1 MKLYNDNGYPN
12 TELWHLPLYPIVL
25 IWGARG
31 IGKTITGLLDE
42 FDREEIFLYLRRKQ
56 QQADLCML
64 PALSPVKTINKIAL
78 TSYVPARIA
87 KNYGAI
93 YNGKKESEDKI
104 KPYGQPLAYIAAL
117 STFAD
122 VRGAGLD
129 DVTTMLYD
137 EYSGEKND
145 RAIKGEESLILNA
158 YETINRNREIDEEN
172 PRPPLRAIFM
182 SNSNDFINPVFS
194 AFNVTDI
201 AEKMSREKKSVVT
214 LPKRGIILINYL
226 NSPISQKKNKTAL
239 YKATANE
246 EFKKMAI
253 DNDFNFDT
261 NIKIKPRNIT
271 HAKPLVT
278 FGEFTLYNIDNILY
292 FDERRSG
299 TPTLFTT
306 DKKGISQFMRN
317 FPNLYYQIL
326 KGKAEYQNYTV
337 YGKIKATLL

>member
-12 TELWHLPLYPIVL
+12 TDIWHLPQYPIVL

-31 IGKTITGLLDE
+31 IGKTVTGLLDE
-42 FDREEIFLYLRRKQ
+42 FKRGEIFLYLRRKQ
-56 QQADLCML
+56 QQADLCMM
-64 PALSPVKTINKIAL
+64 PELSPIKTINKIAL

-87 KNYGAI
+87 KNYGAV
-93 YNGKKESEDKI
+93 YNGEEKENKL
-104 KPYGQPLAYIAAL
+104 KPYGKPIAYIAAL

-122 VRGAGLD
+122 VRGAGLE
-129 DVTTMLYD
+129 DVKTMIYD

-172 PRPPLRAIFM
+172 PQPPLRAIFM

-201 AEKMSREKKSVVT
+201 AEKMAREKKSLVT
-214 LPKRGIILINYL
+214 LPERGIILINYL
-226 NSPISQKKNKTAL
+226 NSPISQKKNNTAL

-246 EFKKMAI
+246 EFKKMALE
-253 DNDFNFDT
+253 NDFNFDT
-261 NIKIKPRNIT
+261 NIKIKPRNIA

-278 FGEFTLYNIDNILY
+278 FGDYTLYDIDNVLY
-292 FDERRSG
+292 FDERKSG
-299 TPTLFTT
+299 TPPIFTT
-306 DKKGISQFMRN
+306 DKKGIAQFMRN
-317 FPNLYYQIL
+317 FPNLYYRIL
-326 KGKAEYQNYTV
+326 RGKAEYQNYTV
-337 YGKIKATLL
+337 YGKVKAALL